1 MADIQAEVSSAYS
14 DIVKISSEAFDNLK
28 NAATGGFVDVSPAN
42 FSLASLQFDPGAPES
57 IVFKNPIDMA
67 TILTN
72 IDSYI
77 AKIASVTAPTFPD
90 TPSIKMTDHEM
101 WSSTLATSMKSN
113 IQSYIT
119 SMGIPDVTYQNAIFN
134 EEYNRN
140 LQTLND
146 MFDLADAKVGARGF
160 SYSNDF
166 GNGLKIDAQQKYQ
179 FDKTQVSR
187 SISKTIVEWARQ
199 NYQFAIEK
207 GLSYENMQMDFTYKY
222 CTAFVSIYKDLV
234 TSILESYKA
243 QVEVI
248 VAPVDALIKEL
259 NAILMYTSDTIEV
272 DRLNTTLKQSRAGIQ
287 INEALQKY
295 SHDAALA
302 GSKLGDRLR
311 ALETIVSQSAI
322 LAQAN
327 TSSIIG
333 LQRI

>member
-1 MADIQAEVSSAYS
+1 MADLQAEVTSAYS
-14 DIVKISSEAFDNLK
+14 DIVKISTEAFDNLK
-28 NAATGGFVDVSPAN
+28 NAATGGFVDVSPAAFN
-42 FSLASLQFDPGAPES
+42 LASLKFDPGAPDS
-57 IVFKNPIDMA
+57 IIFKNPIDLA
-67 TILTN
+67 TILTS

-77 AKIASVTAPTFPD
+77 VKIGNVPAPVFPD
-90 TPSIKMTDHEM
+90 TPDMQMKDHEV

-113 IQSYIT
+113 IQGYIT
-119 SMGIPDVTYQNAIFN
+119 SMGIPDVSYQNAIFN
-134 EEYNRN
+134 EEYDRN

-146 MFDLADAKVGARGF
+146 VFDLADAKVGARGF

-222 CTAFVSIYKDLV
+222 CTAFVSIYKDLIA
-234 TSILESYKA
+234 SILESYKA
-243 QVEVI
+243 QIEVVI
-248 VAPVDALIKEL
+248 APVDALIKEL
-259 NAILMYTSDTIEV
+259 NASLAYTSNTIEV
-272 DRLNTTLKQSRAGIQ
+272 DKLNETFKQSRAGIQ
-287 INEALQKY
+287 ISEAVQKY

-302 GSKLGDRLR
+302 GNKLGDRLR

-333 LQRI
+333 VQHL